1 MSGLKFKK
9 TLLIIAGGI
18 SLALGIAGMFL
29 PVLPTTPFLL
39 LTAACWL
46 RGSPLL
52 YSRLMNNP
60 VVGKYLQDFII
71 HRSIP
76 LRTKII
82 TITTLWCVI
91 LATVI
96 FFAEP
101 LWLKLLLP
109 AIATGVTV
117 HILSFKTS

>member
-1 MSGLKFKK
+1 MSGLKKA
-9 TLLIIAGGI
+9 LLIIAGGI
-18 SLALGIAGMFL
+18 SMALGIVGMFL

-39 LTAACWL
+39 LAAVCWL
-46 RGSPLL
+46 RGSPAL

-82 TITTLWCVI
+82 TVATLWCVI